1 MERHNFKL
9 NTTRTN
15 IIIKIGSPRPNFWSN
30 KHKKQLNWERVPVW
44 SCLQMNI
51 ISSQHDASSGT
62 WPRKGYECTCGG
74 QRPPLLG
81 SNSSRL
87 VTGPVGTSFPSV
99 SRSHD
104 ARCTHGHCWNMVEQV
119 LFSTFCTLC
128 FLIFFTALHMSTLK
142 MRGLGAQV
150 PMWARWQWIGNL
162 TPLNCIA
169 GFCRFLFTLKLETNW
184 QINFSHG
191 FGKAQSYQ
199 PGFELTSSSSDVNF
213 LKCSAPKHLIILT
226 AIPYLLTVVL
236 KI

>member
-1 MERHNFKL
+1 MERHHFKL
-9 NTTRTN
+9 NTTRAK
-15 IIIKIGSPRPNFWSN
+15 IIIRIGSPRQNFWSN

-62 WPRKGYECTCGG
+62 WPRKGYECTRGG

-104 ARCTHGHCWNMVEQV
+104 ARCTHGHCWNMVAQV

-128 FLIFFTALHMSTLK
+128 FLIIFTALNMSTLK
-142 MRGLGAQV
+142 MRGLG
-150 PMWARWQWIGNL
+150 PNFPCG
-162 TPLNCIA
+162 P
-169 GFCRFLFTLKLETNW
+169 GGSFCRFFFTLKLETNW
-184 QINFSHG
+184 QWNFAHG
-191 FGKAQSYQ
+191 FGKAQSCQ
-199 PGFELTSSSSDVNF
+199 PGFELTSSSSDLNL
-213 LKCSAPKHLIILT
+213 LKRSAPKHLIILT

-236 KI
+236 EI